1 MAKKWILWV
10 SIFSF
15 VTVGLESTPIA
26 ALLPEKVHVTEGRK
40 SDAYIQD
47 GLFVGGDRVVQDVV
61 IKDLRRAMNP
71 AGYERIVIDLE
82 GSSARTPYYQI
93 AVNRDEKRLILT
105 IWGHPKLSS
114 NPQKII
120 GAFKKSA
127 HIDSIEFYPQV
138 EDDFMTIVMNLKS
151 TQPVEAFELSAPSR
165 IIIDLKSKARKHLP
179 N

>member
-1 MAKKWILWV
+1 MPLLLVMAV
-10 SIFSF
+10 RS
-15 VTVGLESTPIA
+15 ESRA
-26 ALLPEKVHVTEGRK
+26 ALLPEKVHVAEGRK

-105 IWGHPKLSS
+105 LWGHPKFSS
-114 NPQKII
+114 NPQKIV
-120 GAFKKSA
+120 GAFKKSP
-127 HIDSIEFYPQV
+127 HVESIEFYPQV
-138 EDDFMTIVMNLKS
+138 EDEFMTIVMNLKT
-151 TQPVEAFELSAPSR
+151 TQPVEAFELSSPSR
-165 IIIDLKSKARKHLP
+165 IIIDLKSKGRKHLP